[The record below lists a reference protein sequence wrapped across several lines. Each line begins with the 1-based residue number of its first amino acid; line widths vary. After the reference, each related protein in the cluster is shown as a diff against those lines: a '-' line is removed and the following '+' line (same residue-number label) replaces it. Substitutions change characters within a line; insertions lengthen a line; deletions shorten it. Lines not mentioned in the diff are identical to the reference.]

1 MNDFLTRKIKVNGH
15 VDVVLVYK
23 LSLEQAGPATLDII
37 ISRQVNSL
45 DGVEALLEVSGG
57 LFDGIKGRCGDGPSA
72 LKVGLALEEEHK
84 HPHGHGT

>member
-15 VDVVLVYK
+15 VDVVLVYT
-23 LSLEQAGPATLDII
+23 LSLEQTGPSTLDVI

-57 LFDGIKGRCGDGPSA
+57 LFNGIKGRCGDGASA
-72 LKVGLALEEEHK
+72 PKVGLALEEEDK

>member
-1 MNDFLTRKIKVNGH
+1 MNDFLTRKIKVNGYM
-15 VDVVLVYK
+15 DVVLVYT
-23 LSLEQAGPATLDII
+23 LSLEQTGPSTLDVI

-57 LFDGIKGRCGDGPSA
+57 LFDGIRGRCGDGPSA
-72 LKVGLALEEEHK
+72 PEVGLALEEEDK